1 MREVKT
7 SEHNAYQIHYHLV
20 TPVKY
25 RKGIFGRLDRE
36 QRSREICKE
45 IGERYSIEFEQ
56 VGIDTDHVHY
66 LISAAPKFAP
76 SSLIR
81 IIKSITARELFRRHP
96 DLERELW
103 GGELW
108 TDGFFV
114 ATVGEGGNRDVI
126 RAYVEKQGKKPPHEY
141 QLKLFDFNL

>member
-1 MREVKT
+1 MRPVRKT
-7 SEHNAYQIHYHLV
+7 EHNAYQIHYHFV

-25 RKGIFGRLDRE
+25 RKAIFGIPDRE
-36 QRSREICKE
+36 QSLQSICKE
-45 IGERYSIEFEQ
+45 IEERYSIEFEQ

-66 LISAAPKFAP
+66 LVSAAPKLAP
-76 SSLIR
+76 SRVIQ

-96 DLERELW
+96 ELRKELW

-114 ATVGEGGNRDVI
+114 ATVGEGGNREVI
-126 RAYVEKQGKKPPHEY
+126 RVYIENQGKETHDM

>member
-36 QRSREICKE
+36 QSLREICRE

-56 VGIDTDHVHY
+56 VGIDKDHVHY
-66 LISAAPKFAP
+66 LLSAAPKFSP
-76 SSLIR
+76 SQVVRL
-81 IIKSITARELFRRHP
+81 IKSIMAREMFRCHP
-96 DLERELW
+96 DLKRELW

-114 ATVGEGGNRDVI
+114 ATVGEGGNKDVI
-126 RAYVEKQGKKPPHEY
+126 REYVRKQGDNHDDP
-141 QLKLFDFNL
+141 QLKLFNFNR

>member
-1 MREVKT
+1 MNPVRKT
-7 SEHNAYQIHYHLV
+7 EHNAYQIHYHFV

-25 RKGIFGRLDRE
+25 RRGIFGHADRE
-36 QRSREICKE
+36 ESLQAICREIE
-45 IGERYSIEFEQ
+45 ERYAVEFEQ

-66 LISAAPKFAP
+66 LVSAAPKLAP
-76 SSLIR
+76 SRVIQ
-81 IIKSITARELFRRHP
+81 IIKSLTARELFRRHP
-96 DLERELW
+96 ELRKELW

-114 ATVGEGGNRDVI
+114 ATVGEGGNREVI
-126 RAYVEKQGKKPPHEY
+126 RAYVEKQGKHPHER